1 MIEKQNGQR
10 FGTEITIS
18 IFWILASS
26 RWYFWTKMG
35 RKSRV
40 DFWKLDR
47 DVSFDLTYQVL
58 QLRME
63 INRSEAIGSFSESS
77 PNFDAGAGV
86 SEPRFCGFDQEGDF
100 WSKNKYHQ
108 SIRNWILRIERS
120 SDLQILYFD
129 FLDFAWIL
137 HHSSNDFWTNIR
149 FKNQNWV
156 LKTYQKHSFW
166 SYLSSQATTSMIRS
180 FWSDWEL
187 PGSTTNLL

>member
-1 MIEKQNGQR
+1 M
-10 FGTEITIS
+10 
-18 IFWILASS
+18 
-26 RWYFWTKMG
+26 
-35 RKSRV
+35 

-47 DVSFDLTYQVL
+47 DVFFELTYQVL

-108 SIRNWILRIERS
+108 SIRNWILRLERS

-129 FLDFAWIL
+129 FLIL
-137 HHSSNDFWTNIR
+137 HHSSNDFWTKIR
-149 FKNQNWV
+149 FKI
-156 LKTYQKHSFW
+156 KTEFW
-166 SYLSSQATTSMIRS
+166 KLIRS
-180 FWSDWEL
+180 IVFDPICHLKQLQVWYDRSEAIESFLGAPPNFSKLQCWNWHFWTFPWQDTCEL
-187 PGSTTNLL
+187 EAVSLELLVGWYIF